1 MISSLKQIK
10 VACLPSAI
18 CHYTKS
24 RLYLAT
30 QFYKSTIKEQH
41 LLPTLIILLLK
52 IRKQNTECIKC
63 CDFISKYH
71 PKHFIP
77 KII

>member
-18 CHYTKS
+18 CHNTKS

-30 QFYKSTIKEQH
+30 QFYKSTIEKQH
-41 LLPTLIILLLK
+41 LLLTLTILLLK
-52 IRKQNTECIKC
+52 IRKQNTEC
-63 CDFISKYH
+63 CDFISKYN
-71 PKHFIP
+71 PKHSIP
-77 KII
+77 KRI